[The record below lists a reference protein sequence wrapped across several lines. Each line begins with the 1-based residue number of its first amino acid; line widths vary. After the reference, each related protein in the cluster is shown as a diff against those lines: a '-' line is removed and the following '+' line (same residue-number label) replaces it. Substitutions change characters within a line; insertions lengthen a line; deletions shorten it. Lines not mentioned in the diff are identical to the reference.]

1 MLPFVFGR
9 TWTGSAGEPGNRTT
23 EPQTCYWTVKAAA
36 LRAGLILLVIVF
48 FFHNTRDPLL
58 TLLFRPSILR
68 VGIILLREARVLRVF
83 VVPHKAVHS
92 ARVRKVPRAS
102 RSECARGRGGKR
114 EGERKTGG
122 ALASDASA
130 NPPVC
135 VCVCFTRNSNGRE
148 FQKYGIST

>member
-1 MLPFVFGR
+1 MLFVLPFGFGR

-23 EPQTCYWTVKAAA
+23 EPQTCYGA

-48 FFHNTRDPLL
+48 AFKTSRDTLL

-83 VVPHKAVHS
+83 VVPDKAVHS

-102 RSECARGRGGKR
+102 RSERARGRGGKR
-114 EGERKTGG
+114 ERERKTGG

-130 NPPVC
+130 NPTC
-135 VCVCFTRNSNGRE
+135 VYVLETRRE
-148 FQKYGIST
+148 